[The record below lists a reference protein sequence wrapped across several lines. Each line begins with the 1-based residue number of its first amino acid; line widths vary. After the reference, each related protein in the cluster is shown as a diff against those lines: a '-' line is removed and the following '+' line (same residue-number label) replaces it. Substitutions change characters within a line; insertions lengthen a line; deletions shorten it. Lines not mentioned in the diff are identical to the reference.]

1 MSKFKKIDTFI
12 QGLFIIEPAV
22 FNDERGFFME
32 TYNHKEFSQLGI
44 NTIFVQ
50 DNHSKS
56 KKGVLRGLHFQKK
69 HPQAKLIR
77 VVSGTIYDIAVDL
90 RKKSPTFGKWY
101 GIELS
106 SENKKQIYIPQGF
119 AHGFLT
125 LSEEA
130 DVLYKASDYYH
141 PEDEYGIIWNDP
153 DLNINWQVDKVDSII
168 ISQKDKSFKSFDKIK
183 SEL

>member
-1 MSKFKKIDTFI
+1 MGKFKRIDTFI

-22 FNDERGFFME
+22 FSDERGFFME
-32 TYNHKEFSQLGI
+32 AYNCKEFSELGI

-56 KKGVLRGLHFQKK
+56 IKGVIRGLHFQKK

-77 VVSGTIYDIAVDL
+77 VANGTIYDVAVDL
-90 RKKSPTFGKWY
+90 RKDSPTFGKWY

-153 DLNINWQVDKVDSII
+153 DLNITWPINKIDALI
-168 ISQKDKSFKSFDKIK
+168 ISSKDKSFKTFDKIK